1 MDLRPLADDEVDAVV
16 RVWNDTKRDTYDFI
30 LQERN
35 RSFDEDRAFFV
46 SRILPRCT
54 IWVAAEG
61 KEILGFLALAG
72 SYVDR
77 LYVSPGAQRRG
88 AGAALLQKAKELSPA
103 GIELHTHQKNWKAR
117 AFYDKHGLYVV
128 RYGVSPAP
136 ESEPDMEYHWKPRR
150 S

>member
-1 MDLRPLADDEVDAVV
+1 MELRPLADDEVDAVV

-30 LQERN
+30 EQERN

-46 SRILPRCT
+46 VHVLPRCA
-54 IWVAAEG
+54 IWLAVEG
-61 KEILGFLALAG
+61 TEILGFLALAG
-72 SYVDR
+72 RYVDR
-77 LYVSPGAQRRG
+77 LYVKPEAQRRG
-88 AGAALLQKAKELSPA
+88 AGAALLRKAKELSPD

-150 S
+150 T